1 MSVSLLTASRGPHCQ
16 LLKSAHISSLWLSLR
31 FLSSESLWLP
41 LLLLSAFTGSCDY
54 IVSMWK
60 IEGYLFILRPHQMVK
75 NLPTMQETGT
85 WSLHWEDPLEKGMA
99 THSSILAWRI
109 SGPKEPRGLQYMG
122 SQRVRHDWVTNTC
135 IISTMFINTI
145 IRGQKSCEPKSCLI
159 QTLIEKSNI
168 TVIHPA
174 NAVPPLYSRHWP
186 RCRLHNRKQTE
197 TPELQS
203 LGAYIWT
210 GKDASKQRK

>member
-1 MSVSLLTASRGPHCQ
+1 MSVSLPTASRGPHCQ
-16 LLKSAHISSLWLSLR
+16 LLKSAHISSLQFSLR

-60 IEGYLFILRPHQMVK
+60 IGGNLFILRPHQMVK
-75 NLPTMQETGT
+75 NLPTMQETGI

-109 SGPKEPRGLQYMG
+109 LGPKEPRGLQSMG

-145 IRGQKSCEPKSCLI
+145 IGGQKSCEPKSCLI

-174 NAVPPLYSRHWP
+174 NAVHPLYSRHWP
-186 RCRLHNRKQTE
+186 RCRLHNREQIE

-203 LGAYIWT
+203 LGAYIWI
-210 GKDASKQRK
+210 GKDANKQGK